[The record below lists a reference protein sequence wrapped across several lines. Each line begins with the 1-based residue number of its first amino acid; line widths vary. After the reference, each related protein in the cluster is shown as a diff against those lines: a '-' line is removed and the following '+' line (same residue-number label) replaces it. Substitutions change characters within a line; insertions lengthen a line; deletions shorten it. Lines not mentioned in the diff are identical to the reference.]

1 MIIPQSQWARWPGGH
16 DVLDYGY
23 VHAGTASVPCCVS
36 VSSFSVSQLFILV
49 VWQVREENV
58 DLYYS
63 DLVGACSILVDTV
76 RVREGVGESLCGG
89 YGGVRG

>member
-1 MIIPQSQWARWPGGH
+1 MIIPQGQWARWPGGH

-23 VHAGTASVPCCVS
+23 VHEGSASVPECVS
-36 VSSFSVSQLFILV
+36 VSSFSVSQLFVLV
-49 VWQVREENV
+49 FWQVREENV

-63 DLVGACSILVDTV
+63 DLVGACSISIDTV

-89 YGGVRG
+89 YWGVGG